1 MDTAR
6 KRKLTRP
13 KEEEAKE
20 EKLLALTTKAGRGGW
35 LVPRDTR
42 NRNRSQR
49 SGAGE
54 SVSSTGSTETI
65 ATAASGS
72 SRGYGTHSD
81 EFPTGTERGLGLDV
95 PCTPC
100 YPYAGEM
107 MLVMSPLLGLDLQ
120 QIDGRQGVLDLQ
132 INGKESLSAFTYA
145 AADADGTSAYGSAAG
160 SPSATR
166 FLSVTPYEA
175 SGTSVSSSLGSPK
188 A

>member
-35 LVPRDTR
+35 LVLRDTR
-42 NRNRSQR
+42 VRAGESRKKNRNRSPR

-81 EFPTGTERGLGLDV
+81 EFPTGTERGLRLDV

-100 YPYAGEM
+100 YPYAG
-107 MLVMSPLLGLDLQ
+107 
-120 QIDGRQGVLDLQ
+120 
-132 INGKESLSAFTYA
+132 
-145 AADADGTSAYGSAAG
+145 
-160 SPSATR
+160 
-166 FLSVTPYEA
+166 
-175 SGTSVSSSLGSPK
+175 
-188 A
+188 